1 MPRPQP
7 PEISQGS
14 LTPRSSARAGAA
26 SADLKTHIKYT
37 LIPPLPVTHADDS
50 INFKTAVKFNF
61 PVNPAR
67 PCHGERRRPAA
78 ACPAFGWT
86 RGLAGRRERG
96 REEKGSTRA
105 LRTLC
110 RSRRWKYG
118 METSSALGSPAVC
131 RVRERREPSSPPR
144 SRRRGEEA
152 AQPVQSPP
160 ICFCFPA
167 CASVPGSAKPLKS
180 AGICSPPPI
189 TSCQR
194 PPL

>member
-7 PEISQGS
+7 PEISRRS

-61 PVNPAR
+61 PVNPAS

-105 LRTLC
+105 LRALC

-118 METSSALGSPAVC
+118 METSLALGSPAVC

-144 SRRRGEEA
+144 SRRRGG
-152 AQPVQSPP
+152 SPARAEP
-160 ICFCFPA
+160 SHLLLFS
-167 CASVPGSAKPLKS
+167 SVRLGPGL
-180 AGICSPPPI
+180 
-189 TSCQR
+189 R
-194 PPL
+194 